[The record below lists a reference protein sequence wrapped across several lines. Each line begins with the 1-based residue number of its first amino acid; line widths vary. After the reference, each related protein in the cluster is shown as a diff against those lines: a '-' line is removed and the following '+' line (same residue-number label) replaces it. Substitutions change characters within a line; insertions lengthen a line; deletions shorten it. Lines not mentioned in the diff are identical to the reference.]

1 MRAAIPIVME
11 ESEAHFWL
19 FAMTVEPEVYREL
32 RGPDPFGHVRPDA
45 LLEEV
50 RKRLQEYDPSIDRR
64 PEIESRLAYARVHS
78 SGDEFASVL
87 MTLVGFEEL
96 VDLILDPNDR
106 RYRSDAAAYE
116 AERLRQIRERTH
128 EPIVFT
134 TTLVVENGVAR
145 FERGNAPE
153 NPLPPEPSRPPGL
166 RLFAWPGFGPG
177 QGANSYD
184 TLVWR
189 LALGFYRRVAPYLS
203 NDQVE
208 FLEDRIRVALR
219 ESPYEIVGRTTMFH
233 NGVASDPA
241 LILAAAVGFA
251 EPLVP
256 VLEAYLA
263 LPKPESPKLFV
274 HSHLQLFAIA
284 CGDPGLAARFLT
296 KQNLGFADPQEV
308 RDWLFVTEGHGVEIA
323 YERVREQADGESA
336 DAFVEALGTVLT
348 PEVADAML
356 RLVAAPNAYIAAR
369 AWLEA
374 HESESR
380 GVLER
385 SRGIR
390 GVIGETA
397 NEILARFERRNATKP
412 RRKL

>member
-1 MRAAIPIVME
+1 
-11 ESEAHFWL
+11 
-19 FAMTVEPEVYREL
+19 
-32 RGPDPFGHVRPDA
+32 
-45 LLEEV
+45 
-50 RKRLQEYDPSIDRR
+50 
-64 PEIESRLAYARVHS
+64 
-78 SGDEFASVL
+78 
-87 MTLVGFEEL
+87 
-96 VDLILDPNDR
+96 
-106 RYRSDAAAYE
+106 
-116 AERLRQIRERTH
+116 
-128 EPIVFT
+128 
-134 TTLVVENGVAR
+134 
-145 FERGNAPE
+145 
-153 NPLPPEPSRPPGL
+153 
-166 RLFAWPGFGPG
+166 
-177 QGANSYD
+177 
-184 TLVWR
+184 
-189 LALGFYRRVAPYLS
+189 
-203 NDQVE
+203 
-208 FLEDRIRVALR
+208 
-219 ESPYEIVGRTTMFH
+219 MFH

-356 RLVAAPNAYIAAR
+356 RLVAAPKAYIAAR